1 MTRSALALFLI
12 SLPFSLPASA
22 TGPDALLQY
31 ADPAAQAI
39 VGVEWSK
46 VGQSKYAESLR
57 TTFGDALGD
66 IQGLA
71 FIERLDRFIVSAR
84 AAEKGG
90 TSLLLA
96 FEGRFRF
103 EDLRKTAAASKT
115 KVQRYRNVEMLLAP
129 GAGDGIGFAIAGDDT
144 VLLGDRQSLMD
155 AVDRSQNG
163 STDAAAG
170 AAFRNAKLRSG
181 TNDLWVAGSPEVFSS
196 DGLASLQAALHGFGT
211 NDPLAAELL
220 RGLRAAESG
229 GTLDVAFTLGAKQP
243 PQTARK
249 IRIYGLAEGMRE
261 VDFPE

>member
-22 TGPDALLQY
+22 AGSAALLEY
-31 ADPAAQAI
+31 SDPAAQAI

-46 VGQSKYAESLR
+46 VVQSQYAESLR
-57 TTFGDALGD
+57 ATYGDALGD
-66 IQGLA
+66 IQGLE

-96 FEGRFRF
+96 LEGRFRF
-103 EDLRKTAAASKT
+103 EELRKIAASTKT
-115 KVQRYRNVEMLLAP
+115 EVQRYRNVEMLLAP
-129 GAGDGIGFAIAGDDT
+129 GAGDGIGFAITGNNT
-144 VLLGDRQSLMD
+144 ILLGDRQSLMD
-155 AVDRSQNG
+155 AVDRSQNVN
-163 STDAAAG
+163 SSAAAG
-170 AAFRNAKLRSG
+170 AAFRKAKSLSG
-181 TNDLWVAGSPEVFSS
+181 ANDLWVTGSPEVFSS
-196 DGLASLQAALHGFGT
+196 DGLASLQAALHGFGA

-249 IRIYGLAEGMRE
+249 IRIYGLAEGTRE